1 MTAKSRL
8 DSNQSFK
15 INEEYNE
22 VRKRS
27 NKLSR
32 FSENDIDISH
42 LNSKEFVG
50 CDKARVLN
58 EELID

>member
-1 MTAKSRL
+1 MTATSRL

-15 INEEYNE
+15 INEESYE
-22 VRKRS
+22 VSKRS

-50 CDKARVLN
+50 NDKTFALGL
-58 EELID
+58 ELID